1 MKKINPPLF
10 YFPSHLSNLCYPLV
24 NGGLGNHGGH
34 SFSELYRRFDSRR
47 YPQMI
52 NGVDVN
58 RMTPEQIYDYFV
70 STHTPHHLRLTSKSN
85 STRSRSK
92 IMWSRRSPTLRYTST
107 GNKRGKKRRRRR
119 AATRRIASAS
129 CATKTTRRGKQ

>member
-1 MKKINPPLF
+1 MVVILTGRTMISLVSQFITNLLHCDLLMVAASFIISPT
-10 YFPSHLSNLCYPLV
+10 HQSNARYPLV

-70 STHTPHHLRLTSKSN
+70 SMHTRHHAHSLD
-85 STRSRSK
+85 
-92 IMWSRRSPTLRYTST
+92 
-107 GNKRGKKRRRRR
+107 
-119 AATRRIASAS
+119 
-129 CATKTTRRGKQ
+129 

>member
-1 MKKINPPLF
+1 MDAILMGQTMISLVSQSITNLLHRDLLMIPATF
-10 YFPSHLSNLCYPLV
+10 IISPSHQSNARYTLV

-70 STHTPHHLRLTSKSN
+70 SMHTRHHAHSLD
-85 STRSRSK
+85 
-92 IMWSRRSPTLRYTST
+92 
-107 GNKRGKKRRRRR
+107 
-119 AATRRIASAS
+119 
-129 CATKTTRRGKQ
+129 